1 MLFPFSNFSK
11 RPPPPGEY
19 DDEVSIDYV
28 KEFCVKG
35 ATPKTVLDQVTAE
48 RNARLG
54 GGAGAAA
61 GGGGALPDK
70 NAQLDDEI
78 LALDLDVAVMTRKR
92 LSAVIKEYQWNPNN
106 GEKVSGKRWGLGS
119 VSAGGIGRGMFLGS
133 RSSSQ

>member
-1 MLFPFSNFSK
+1 MST
-11 RPPPPGEY
+11 
-19 DDEVSIDYV
+19 DYV

-35 ATPKTVLDQVTAE
+35 ATPKTVLDQITAE
-48 RNARLG
+48 RNARFG

-61 GGGGALPDK
+61 GGGGALATK
-70 NAQLDDEI
+70 NDDIEDEI
-78 LALDLDVAVMTRKR
+78 LAANLRVATMTRKR

-133 RSSSQ
+133 RSSPQ